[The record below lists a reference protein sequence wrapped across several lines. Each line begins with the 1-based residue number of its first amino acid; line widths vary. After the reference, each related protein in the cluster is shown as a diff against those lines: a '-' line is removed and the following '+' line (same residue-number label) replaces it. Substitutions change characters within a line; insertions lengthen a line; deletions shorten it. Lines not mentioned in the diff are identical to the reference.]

1 MAGRTIVDSAESR
14 PIVPGLARGEMDRGS
29 VCSVSS
35 LAIMQSALVV
45 ISHYN
50 AWPTDK
56 LVALLNQIREIPS
69 GHPFRCLVV
78 VNRAVDRPLE
88 LPAEHASVE
97 VLYRENTGYNIGA
110 WEYGWRKAPRAD
122 YYLFL
127 QEECRIVRP
136 DWLGAFVRKL
146 SRPGVGLVGEIMAW
160 RGLNWKRLEHL
171 NNRIYQVR
179 RSNAAIRRFQFI
191 DGVQA
196 VTSIPRVSRSARPV
210 SIFSRSSLATRREV
224 LEAIDGFMIG
234 HTKGDAICVRDRDL
248 PRGGL
253 ERVDDRSRSASLPF
267 RFIRPSSVGRSTTR
281 ASPRSCWNG
290 RDRYAPLSMIWVTR
304 NSIQRL
310 RKLITGIPCDWETPA
325 SRTDGRPIGLEAGK
339 LRDRLGCEVV
349 SVSASRERLGLLRR
363 NRSSMG

>member
-1 MAGRTIVDSAESR
+1 
-14 PIVPGLARGEMDRGS
+14 
-29 VCSVSS
+29 
-35 LAIMQSALVV
+35 MQSALVV

-56 LVALLNQIREIPS
+56 LVALLNQIREVPS

-160 RGLNWKRLEHL
+160 RGLKWNRLEYLH
-171 NNRIYQVR
+171 NVSQYEGEPGEPPIP
-179 RSNAAIRRFQFI
+179 II
-191 DGVQA
+191 DGFKRFLD
-196 VTSIPRVSRSARPV
+196 SKGIP
-210 SIFSRSSLATRREV
+210 IGETGEHLQSLILGVRREV

-234 HTKGDAICVRDRDL
+234 RTKGDAIACEIGISHVVASK
-248 PRGGL
+248 GL
-253 ERVDDRSRSASLPF
+253 TIKQIGILPF
-267 RFIRPSSVGRSTTR
+267 RYIVHPQWAHQNKGVYTLLLEWG
-281 ASPRSCWNG
+281 
-290 RDRYAPLSMIWVTR
+290 DRYAPLSKVWFMR
-304 NSIQRL
+304 KSIQYL
-310 RKLITGIPCDWETPA
+310 RKFVTGIPCDWENPELMMV
-325 SRTDGRPIGLEAGK
+325 DQ
-339 LRDRLGCEVV
+339 
-349 SVSASRERLGLLRR
+349 SASKQETG
-363 NRSSMG
+363 